1 MRIAPLFGLFLV
13 LAVGVPAFGAAAAQP
28 QAAPA
33 AAPAAASTQAAPAK
47 PASAIIPGSPLAAL
61 TAAASSPADSDANT
75 PAPFGTT
82 SFGFSLANT
91 LGREAAGT
99 FDEFLVALQKSMQ
112 LTPVWDWLQGFP
124 QAPVRR
130 AHLLS
135 IAKGLGVTIVPALV
149 VEAVLKF
156 VLARLRSGLISRSVP
171 LPAVIPAEGDEEQGL
186 ADAEAGG
193 SEKLP
198 GRRVSLRAWARRG
211 LFALLYFGVRLLPLL
226 GFALS
231 VAALLANGLAGDRP
245 AHLAVA
251 GIANAYLLA
260 RFVAEVLGVLVAPGA
275 PSLRLIT
282 MPGRRAASLMRQTVV
297 VLATIFIGY
306 AIVSIAQLLGL
317 GQLGAQVLT
326 RLIALAVHVQIAI
339 AIWNSRHLVGRWIA
353 GPQETANGFAAFRRR
368 VGSIWHYPAL
378 FYILALWVAWAG
390 GVQNAFAVL
399 LRAVLVCLAALVL
412 GRIAWTG
419 SSNLLERIFPD
430 APDTAH
436 PALFARARAY
446 NPLIR
451 VLIRVGIG
459 MAVIVLVLQGWG
471 VNAVGWL
478 FTNPISVSLINAG
491 VSILITIALALVLWE
506 CANLLLAGRIER
518 FSATGRT
525 RQAARLR
532 TLLPMLRATIGVSIS
547 LVAGLICLSKIGVN
561 AAPLLA
567 GAGVLGIAIGFGS
580 QKLVQDVITGLF
592 LLLEDAMQV
601 GDVVSLAGMTGTVE
615 RLSIRTIRLRGGDG
629 SINIIPFS
637 AVTTVT
643 NMTRDFS
650 YAQVSI
656 DVGYQENLNR
666 VFAVLQD
673 LAKAMRAEPAWGAM
687 IRDDFQLFGLDQFGA
702 NGLVITGQI
711 RTGPGQHWA
720 VRREFYARIY
730 KRFADEGIS
739 IPSGQQ
745 SFTIDPGTLQT
756 LASAVAVSAPRPPA
770 PAGPPPGAAPG

>member
-1 MRIAPLFGLFLV
+1 MRIAPLFTLLLV
-13 LAVGVPAFGAAAAQP
+13 LAFAAPAPGLAATQP

-33 AAPAAASTQAAPAK
+33 AAPAAPAAPAK

-61 TAAASSPADSDANT
+61 TAAASSPADLDANT

-91 LGREAAGT
+91 LGNDAART
-99 FDEFLVALQKSMQ
+99 FGDFIAAIRKSTQ
-112 LTPVWDWLQGFP
+112 LTPVWDWLRGFP

-130 AHLLS
+130 AHLVS
-135 IAKGLGVTIVPALV
+135 IMEGLAVMMLPALA
-149 VEAVLKF
+149 VEAALRF
-156 VLARLRSGLISRSVP
+156 FLARLRSGLISRSVP
-171 LPAVIPAEGDEEQGL
+171 APAAIPAEGEEEQGL

-198 GRRVSLRAWARRG
+198 GRRVSLRAWGRRG

-226 GFALS
+226 GFALA
-231 VAALLANGLAGDRP
+231 VAALLAYGLAGERP

-260 RFVAEVLGVLVAPGA
+260 RFASEILAVIVAPGA
-275 PSLRLIT
+275 PSLRLVT
-282 MPGRRAASLMRQTVV
+282 MPGRRAASVMRQAMVLLTTV
-297 VLATIFIGY
+297 FIGY

-317 GQLGAQVLT
+317 GQTGAMTLI
-326 RLIALAVHVQIAI
+326 RIIALAVHIEVAI
-339 AIWNSRHLVGRWIA
+339 AIWHSRHLVGRWIA
-353 GPQETANGFAAFRRR
+353 GPPEAANAFAAFRRR
-368 VGSIWHYPAL
+368 LGRVWHYPAL
-378 FYILALWVAWAG
+378 FYVLALWFAWAG
-390 GVQNAFAVL
+390 GVQNALGVL
-399 LRAVLVCLAALVL
+399 LRAVLVCVAALVL

-419 SSNLLERIFPD
+419 SSTLLERAFPD
-430 APDTAH
+430 APDSAH

-451 VLIRVGIG
+451 VLIRLGIG
-459 MAVIVLVLQGWG
+459 VVVIVLVLQGWG

-491 VSILITIALALVLWE
+491 VSIVITIAVALVLWE

-518 FSATGRT
+518 FAATGRMG
-525 RQAARLR
+525 QASRLR
-532 TLLPMLRATIGVSIS
+532 TLTPMLRATIGVSIS

-629 SINIIPFS
+629 SNNIIPFS
-637 AVTTVT
+637 AVTTIT
-643 NMTRDFS
+643 NMTRDFG
-650 YAQVSI
+650 YAQISI

-666 VFAVLQD
+666 VFAILKD
-673 LAKAMRAEPAWGAM
+673 IARSMRAEPAWAAM
-687 IRDDFQLFGLDQFGA
+687 IRDDFQLFGLDQFSSR
-702 NGLVITGQI
+702 GLVITGQI

-730 KRFADEGIS
+730 QRFAEEGIS
-739 IPSGQQ
+739 IPTGQQ
-745 SFTIDPGTLQT
+745 SFTIDPAVLQSLVT
-756 LASAVAVSAPRPPA
+756 ASL
-770 PAGPPPGAAPG
+770 PPPGAPRT

>member
-1 MRIAPLFGLFLV
+1 MRIAPLFVLFLV
-13 LAVGVPAFGAAAAQP
+13 LVVGAPALSAVATQP

-33 AAPAAASTQAAPAK
+33 AAAPAAK

-61 TAAASSPADSDANT
+61 TAAATSPADTDANT
-75 PAPFGTT
+75 PAPFGTA

-91 LGREAAGT
+91 LGSDAAGT
-99 FDEFLVALQKSMQ
+99 FDDFLAAIRKSMQ
-112 LTPVWDWLQGFP
+112 LTPVWDWLKSFP

-135 IAKGLGVTIVPALV
+135 IAQGLAITVLPALA
-149 VEAVLKF
+149 VEAVLRF
-156 VLARLRSGLISRSVP
+156 FLARLRSGLISRSVP
-171 LPAVIPAEGDEEQGL
+171 QTATIPAEDDEEQGL

-198 GRRVSLRAWARRG
+198 GRHVSLRAWGRRG
-211 LFALLYFGVRLLPLL
+211 LFALLFFGVRLLPLL
-226 GFALS
+226 GFALT
-231 VAALLANGLAGDRP
+231 VAGVLANGLAGERP
-245 AHLAVA
+245 AYLAVA

-260 RFVAEVLGVLVAPGA
+260 RFLAELLGALVAPSA
-275 PSLRLIT
+275 PSLRLVT
-282 MPGRRAASLMRQTVV
+282 MPGRRAVALMRQAV
-297 VLATIFIGY
+297 VLLTTVFIGY
-306 AIVSIAQLLGL
+306 AIVSLAQLLGL
-317 GQLGAQVLT
+317 GQPGTMALI
-326 RLIALAVHVQIAI
+326 RIIALAVHIEIAI
-339 AIWNSRHLVGRWIA
+339 AIWHSRHLVGRWIA
-353 GPQETANGFAAFRRR
+353 GPPEAANGFAAFRRR
-368 VGSIWHYPAL
+368 LGRVWHYPAL

-390 GVQNAFAVL
+390 GVQNAFGVL

-412 GRIAWTG
+412 GRVAWTG
-419 SSNLLERIFPD
+419 SSTLLERAFPD
-430 APDTAH
+430 AADTAH
-436 PALFARARAY
+436 PALIARARAY

-451 VLIRVGIG
+451 VLIRVGI
-459 MAVIVLVLQGWG
+459 AILVIVLVLQGWG

-491 VSILITIALALVLWE
+491 VAIVITIALALALWE

-525 RQAARLR
+525 GQASRLR

-650 YAQVSI
+650 YAQISI
-656 DVGYQENLNR
+656 DVGYQENLSR
-666 VFAVLQD
+666 VFAVLKEIAQD
-673 LAKAMRAEPAWGAM
+673 MRAEPAWSAM

-702 NGLVITGQI
+702 HGLVVTGQI
-711 RTGPGQHWA
+711 RTGPGQHWS
-720 VRREFYARIY
+720 VRREYYARVY
-730 KRFADEGIS
+730 RRFAGEGIA
-739 IPSGQQ
+739 IPTGQQ

-756 LASAVAVSAPRPPA
+756 LATAVAVSAPHPPA
-770 PAGPPPGAAPG
+770 PGGPPPAGAPG